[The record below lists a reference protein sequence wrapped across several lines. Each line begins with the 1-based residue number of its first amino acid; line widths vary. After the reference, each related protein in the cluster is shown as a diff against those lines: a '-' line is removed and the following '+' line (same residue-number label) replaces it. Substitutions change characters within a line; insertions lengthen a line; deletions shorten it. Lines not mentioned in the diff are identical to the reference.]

1 VDPEWLGEDW
11 DESQGEEVD
20 DDTCLAFFHRRRTIK
35 LLQGVR
41 DDIGDDVFQQAW
53 LHFDSIRNAGFDLG
67 DVLSRSDIPLIN
79 RDYWS
84 DGEDSYEEDDD
95 DEEEEFYDEDG
106 EDSCEEDGDD
116 DEEEL
121 FLHDED
127 EQEENDD
134 SDVDMVEDGV

>member
-1 VDPEWLGEDW
+1 MDPEWLGEDW

-67 DVLSRSDIPLIN
+67 DVLSSLDIPLIN

-84 DGEDSYEEDDD
+84 DGEDSYEQDGDQDEDD
-95 DEEEEFYDEDG
+95 FYDEDEEGRNDDSWSDG
-106 EDSCEEDGDD
+106 EDEE
-116 DEEEL
+116 
-121 FLHDED
+121 
-127 EQEENDD
+127 EENDD
-134 SDVDMVEDGV
+134 SYNSDVDMEDDM

>member
-1 VDPEWLGEDW
+1 MDPEWLGEDW

-84 DGEDSYEEDDD
+84 DGEEEDDD
-95 DEEEEFYDEDG
+95 DVEEEFYDEDG

>member
-1 VDPEWLGEDW
+1 MDPEWLGEDW
-11 DESQGEEVD
+11 DESQGDEVD

-67 DVLSRSDIPLIN
+67 DVLSSLDIPLIN

-84 DGEDSYEEDDD
+84 DGEDSYEQDGDQDEDD
-95 DEEEEFYDEDG
+95 FYDEDEEGRNDDSWSDG
-106 EDSCEEDGDD
+106 EDVFFEE
-116 DEEEL
+116 
-121 FLHDED
+121 
-127 EQEENDD
+127 EENDD
-134 SDVDMVEDGV
+134 SYNSDVDMEDDM

>member
-1 VDPEWLGEDW
+1 MDPEWLGEDW
-11 DESQGEEVD
+11 DESQGDEVD

-67 DVLSRSDIPLIN
+67 DVLSSLDIPLIN

-84 DGEDSYEEDDD
+84 DGEDSYEQDGDQDEDD
-95 DEEEEFYDEDG
+95 FYDEDEEGRNDDSWSDG
-106 EDSCEEDGDD
+106 EDEE
-116 DEEEL
+116 
-121 FLHDED
+121 
-127 EQEENDD
+127 EENDD
-134 SDVDMVEDGV
+134 SYNSDVDMEDDM

>member
-1 VDPEWLGEDW
+1 MDPEWLGEDW
-11 DESQGEEVD
+11 DESQGDEVD

-67 DVLSRSDIPLIN
+67 DVLSSLDIPLIN

-84 DGEDSYEEDDD
+84 DGEDSYEQDGDQDEDD
-95 DEEEEFYDEDG
+95 FYDEDEEGRNDDSWSDG
-106 EDSCEEDGDD
+106 EDDFFEE
-116 DEEEL
+116 
-121 FLHDED
+121 
-127 EQEENDD
+127 EENDD
-134 SDVDMVEDGV
+134 SYNSDVDMEDDM

>member
-1 VDPEWLGEDW
+1 MYLTQILEVDPAWLGEDW

-84 DGEDSYEEDDD
+84 DGEDSYEEDGDE
-95 DEEEEFYDEDG
+95 EEEEFY
-106 EDSCEEDGDD
+106 
-116 DEEEL
+116 
-121 FLHDED
+121 DED